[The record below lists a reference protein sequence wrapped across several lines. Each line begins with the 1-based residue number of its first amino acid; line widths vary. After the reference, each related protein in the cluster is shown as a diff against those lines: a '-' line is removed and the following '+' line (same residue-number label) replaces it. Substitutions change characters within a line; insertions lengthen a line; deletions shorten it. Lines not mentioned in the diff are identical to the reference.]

1 MGKAFISVIVPV
13 YQGEKTLVSL
23 VKELSDY
30 FQPTIS
36 GAGHEMV
43 ISEVFLV
50 HDCGP
55 DRSDSVIR
63 GLSEAYSQVKPIW
76 LTRNFG
82 QHAAT
87 LAGLSSATGDWLV
100 TMDEDGQHNPS
111 NIADLLDAAIDN
123 DLQIVYAKPNSKDPD
138 SFLRSITSRL
148 SKRVAKLIMGLDNA
162 VYFHSF
168 RIIRGD
174 IGRSLAAYC
183 GYGVYMD
190 VGIHWLADRIG
201 HCRVGMRA
209 EMGRPSG
216 YTYPKLLAH
225 FWGMLLT
232 SGTKPLRLISL
243 FGLLSLLVGLSIGV
257 FAVYEKLVGNVDV
270 QGWTSLVVLI
280 CFFSGFILLAI
291 GVIAEYL
298 AIALGISMG
307 KPLYVISDR
316 SNRQSK

>member
-1 MGKAFISVIVPV
+1 MSIAIISVIVPV
-13 YQGEKTLVSL
+13 YQGEKTLISL
-23 VKELSDY
+23 VNELSDY
-30 FQPTIS
+30 FQPTIT

-43 ISEVFLV
+43 IAEVFLV

-55 DRSDSVIR
+55 DRSDLVIR
-63 GLSEAYSQVKPIW
+63 HLAEGYSQVKPIW

-100 TMDEDGQHNPS
+100 TIDEDGQHNPK
-111 NIADLLDAAIDN
+111 NIADLIDSAISN
-123 DLQIVYAKPNSKDPD
+123 DLQVVYAQPNGDNPH
-138 SFLRSITSRL
+138 SFMRNITSRL
-148 SKRVAKLIMGLDNA
+148 SKQVARTIMGLDNA

-183 GYGVYMD
+183 GYGVYLD
-190 VGIHWLADRIG
+190 VGISWLAERIG
-201 HCRVGMRA
+201 HCRVRLRA
-209 EMGRPSG
+209 LTGRSSG
-216 YTYPKLLAH
+216 YTYSKLIAH

-232 SGTKPLRLISL
+232 SGTKPLRLIAL
-243 FGLLSLLVGLSIGV
+243 FGFISLLAGLAVGIFV
-257 FAVYEKLVGNVDV
+257 VYEKLVGNVDV
-270 QGWTSLVVLI
+270 QGWTSLIVLI
-280 CFFSGFILLAI
+280 CLFSGSILLAL

-298 AIALGISMG
+298 SIALGISMG

-316 SNRQSK
+316 SNRQGK